1 MGWPLW
7 TCFLNSLFASAWP
20 LGSIQIVSRANVH
33 RIPLTRAPNRQARHK
48 SRAEWEWSLWASCP
62 GERMT
67 WTDTATDT
75 YPVTMSLDSFDAM
88 NTMDWW
94 CLTYFTKKTLLF
106 LRWKKKVK
114 ADQKKKQEESV
125 TDRYRMDG
133 TTCCTTGLCFVFLF
147 CSSFALVLGRGS
159 VNMGVFWVT
168 T

>member
-1 MGWPLW
+1 M
-7 TCFLNSLFASAWP
+7 LN
-20 LGSIQIVSRANVH
+20 
-33 RIPLTRAPNRQARHK
+33 
-48 SRAEWEWSLWASCP
+48 
-62 GERMT
+62 
-67 WTDTATDT
+67 
-75 YPVTMSLDSFDAM
+75 
-88 NTMDWW
+88 
-94 CLTYFTKKTLLF
+94 LLYQEDIA
-106 LRWKKKVK
+106 LLEMEKKVK